1 MELFDRQK
9 DTVGQDE
16 RTLLVY
22 VEQSS
27 NRYRSNGIT

>member
-16 RTLLVY
+16 RTLLY
-22 VEQSS
+22 MLSS
-27 NRYRSNGIT
+27 PPIGTVLTV